1 MAASMPLLIT
11 YLKLNYPGELLDVK
25 LHSAGPSFV
34 YEVRYLSNVVF
45 LRTVYL
51 DALTLQQK

>member
-1 MAASMPLLIT
+1 MPLLIT